1 MLSCALIGYGYWGKN
16 VFAAIKS
23 SSLFNLVGIYDSNK
37 EALKDVDYKIFNSY
51 KEVLDS
57 SIEAVFI
64 ITPPHTHFE
73 LARLALNANK
83 HIFVE
88 KPLCMSVK
96 ESEALYNLAESKSK
110 ILHCDHIFTHSNAL
124 TYLKE
129 NLNSFGNILNINARR
144 INLGLF
150 RENVDVIWDLAIHD
164 LSIIDY
170 LFGLEISSFHTL
182 KTQYKGFNA
191 TADIHLSLKNNINAN
206 ISVSWLSPIKV
217 REIIITGEF
226 KTAIYDETKQDKIT
240 IFDCNVLIEEN
251 LNNENQI
258 KYNLGEASYPKLD
271 STNALDNS
279 IKAFFESIKKGENL
293 SSREHIL
300 RVMRGLELICKE

>member
-191 TADIHLSLKNNINAN
+191 TADIHLSLKNNI
-206 ISVSWLSPIKV
+206 V
-217 REIIITGEF
+217 
-226 KTAIYDETKQDKIT
+226 
-240 IFDCNVLIEEN
+240 
-251 LNNENQI
+251 
-258 KYNLGEASYPKLD
+258 
-271 STNALDNS
+271 
-279 IKAFFESIKKGENL
+279 
-293 SSREHIL
+293 
-300 RVMRGLELICKE
+300 